1 MGDNKI
7 SRKDFIVTS
16 GAALTGVS
24 ALGYSSILGAND
36 RVNLGIIGTGSRGT
50 YIAQV
55 LNQISNIRLMACCDI
70 RPENLQE
77 GLHHASP
84 DATGYNEY
92 KELLANPDLD
102 AVVIAT
108 PLNLHFEMARD
119 AVDAGKHV
127 YCEKTMTY
135 AIDEARKLTKL
146 VEGAPVKFQVGYQ
159 HRYNPL
165 YQKIYNLVND
175 GSVGPISYVECTW
188 NRNGDWRRPVP
199 DPSLERLINWRM
211 YREYS
216 QGLMAEL
223 CSHQID
229 IVNWVLGEVP
239 EKVSGFGG
247 IDYWKDGR
255 ETYDNVHTVFEYPS
269 GIKGKYSSITTN
281 AHEGY
286 SIRFYGKKAT
296 IEIKAVS
303 GHQAYIYAEQQASS
317 SNENEDDADAITK
330 PTNKAWEQGEAVPI
344 RAEGQADG
352 DVGPTRMAFEHFAD
366 SIVNNRQ
373 PLSNVRNGHNS
384 AICVLMGNK
393 AMRTGSIETWKK
405 EYAI

>member
-1 MGDNKI
+1 MGNKI
-7 SRKDFIVTS
+7 SRKDFLVTT
-16 GAALTGVS
+16 GAAVTGLS
-24 ALGYSSILGAND
+24 AMGFSSITGSNEAI
-36 RVNLGIIGTGSRGT
+36 NLGIIGTGSRGN

-55 LNQISNIRLMACCDI
+55 LKQIPSIKLTACCDI
-70 RPENLQE
+70 RSENLEE
-77 GLHHASP
+77 GLSHAASN
-84 DATGYNEY
+84 AKGYTEY
-92 KELLANPDLD
+92 EKLLEDPDLD
-102 AVVIAT
+102 AVVIST
-108 PLNLHFEMARD
+108 PLYLHYKMARD
-119 AVDAGKHV
+119 AAEAGKHI

-135 AIDEARKLTKL
+135 AIDEAEKLTSL
-146 VEGAPVKFQVGYQ
+146 VQKSDLKFQVGYQ

-165 YQKIYNLVND
+165 YQRIHELVND
-175 GSVGPISYVECTW
+175 GSIGPISYVECTW

-239 EKVSGFGG
+239 EQVSGFGG

-296 IEIKAVS
+296 LEVKAVS
-303 GHQAYIYAEQQASS
+303 GHQAFIYAEQQAVSQEKS
-317 SNENEDDADAITK
+317 DDADAITK
-330 PTNKAWEQGEAVPI
+330 PTNKAWEQGEAIPLKVK
-344 RAEGQADG
+344 GQADG
-352 DVGPTRMAFEHFAD
+352 DVGPTRMALEHFAD
-366 SIVNNRQ
+366 CVINDKE
-373 PLSNVRNGHNS
+373 PLSNITNGHNS
-384 AICVLMGNK
+384 AVCVLMGNK
-393 AMRTGSIETWKK
+393 AMRNNSVETWKT
-405 EYAI
+405 EWTI